1 MIMKEIIAILYSL
14 ECIIN
19 LSEHYVINI
28 QILPLHHGTKIF
40 VLVAQ
45 PEDHPRR
52 YMLYLL
58 ALLRTHMLSDH

>member
-1 MIMKEIIAILYSL
+1 MIIKEIIAILYSL
-14 ECIIN
+14 ECIIG
-19 LSEHYVINI
+19 LSENYVINI

-58 ALLRTHMLSDH
+58 ALLRKHMLSDH

>member
-1 MIMKEIIAILYSL
+1 M
-14 ECIIN
+14 
-19 LSEHYVINI
+19 
-28 QILPLHHGTKIF
+28 LPLHHGTKIF

-58 ALLRTHMLSDH
+58 ALLREHMLLDH

>member
-1 MIMKEIIAILYSL
+1 MYGNLIIH
-14 ECIIN
+14 

-28 QILPLHHGTKIF
+28 QILLLHHGTKIF

-52 YMLYLL
+52 CMLYLL
-58 ALLRTHMLSDH
+58 ALLRKHMLSDH